1 MCPCVFLSLSFF
13 QVIDVYHPGR
23 PTIPKKDLN
32 EVLSKKFKTTSDVI
46 FSFGLRTH
54 FGGGKTTG
62 FALVYDTLDY
72 AKKFEPLHRLCK
84 AGLATKTTSS
94 RKQRKERKNRMKKVR
109 GTAKAK
115 IGQSTGKKVSIGAY
129 SILFYLQ
136 IYQFIIHLSVS
147 LICFN
152 QTLSF
157 FRLSFP
163 ASITCFHFTHTTP
176 NRSEISSLRLL
187 VIVGLSTLELLF
199 LACLLLSIIL
209 CLEIN

>member
-1 MCPCVFLSLSFF
+1 MTNRLLQRKQMVRIFLLPDYDHRGHFLFNGLMTILALTLMYIFSVRF

-23 PTIPKKDLN
+23 PTIPKKDVN
-32 EVLSKKFKTTSDVI
+32 EVLSKKFKTTADVI

-109 GTAKAK
+109 GTAKMK
-115 IGQSTGKKVSIGAY
+115 IGQSSGKKVSNDEQWIFL
-129 SILFYLQ
+129 SLFHSWFTR
-136 IYQFIIHLSVS
+136 FI
-147 LICFN
+147 
-152 QTLSF
+152 SF
-157 FRLSFP
+157 
-163 ASITCFHFTHTTP
+163 
-176 NRSEISSLRLL
+176 
-187 VIVGLSTLELLF
+187 
-199 LACLLLSIIL
+199 
-209 CLEIN
+209 